1 MIHHSIDDKVENP
14 TLRPCLGRRGEL
26 SGGGQQEQQA
36 RGVQQG
42 AADDEGTRDNSTHK
56 QTYCY

>member
-1 MIHHSIDDKVENP
+1 MIHHSIDVKVENP

-42 AADDEGTRDNSTHK
+42 AADDEGTEGESLAS
-56 QTYCY
+56 